1 MRKRL
6 SLLVAATTS
15 AVVLAFLIPLAVLIR
30 GLGEE
35 RAIGDAQDT
44 AQTLAVTAVT
54 GSTQQLA
61 ALISNAVPYTI
72 TVQFDDGRQIG
83 QLVDDPQLALSLHT
97 GRAFTRD
104 VASSTTGTPAGKAV
118 YVPAAGSNN
127 GRAVRVAVR
136 VVVPEA
142 TLRSGVNEATL
153 IITGLAAL
161 SLVVAVVAADQLARR
176 LAAPILDVAA
186 AADRLREGHLDAR
199 APEEGTHEV
208 VTLARALNGLAER
221 IEQLLA
227 SERDAVADL
236 SHRLRTP
243 VTALRLDSDGVEDSE
258 MAERLRTHVAHLE
271 RTVDAIVRDARRPVR
286 TPVAPSCDVG
296 RVVAERVAFWSALAD
311 DQSRSLGLSLPE
323 GPVRANLQAPDLAD
337 VVDALIDNAFAHTS
351 DGVPIEVSVA
361 DPDDGVVTLTVED
374 AGPGWPPGDVVS
386 RGSSGA
392 GSTGLGLDIVRRT
405 ALSTGGGMELDRSR
419 LGGALVRVRLG
430 RSR

>member
-15 AVVLAFLIPLAVLIR
+15 AVVLAFLIPLAVLLR

-35 RAIGDAQDT
+35 RALRSAQDT
-44 AQTLAVTAVT
+44 AQNLAVTAVT
-54 GSTQQLA
+54 ATPQQLDL
-61 ALISNAVPYTI
+61 LIADADLYTI
-72 TVQFDDGRQIG
+72 TVLLDDGRQIG
-83 QLVDDPQLALSLHT
+83 RQVVDPQLGVSQRT
-97 GRAFTRD
+97 GRAITLD
-104 VASSTTGTPAGKAV
+104 VPASAGTPAGKAI
-118 YVPAAGSNN
+118 YVPAAGSN
-127 GRAVRVAVR
+127 GGHMVRVAVR
-136 VVVPEA
+136 VVVPENV
-142 TLRSGVNEATL
+142 LHRGVNEATL
-153 IITGLAAL
+153 IIAGLAGV

-176 LAAPILDVAA
+176 VSAPILDVAR
-186 AADRLREGHLDAR
+186 AADRLREGHLDTR

-208 VTLARALNGLAER
+208 VVLARALNGLAER

-243 VTALRLDSDGVEDSE
+243 VTALRLDSESVDDTDV
-258 MAERLRTHVAHLE
+258 AERLRTHVAHLE

-311 DQSRSLGLSLPE
+311 DQGRSIDLNLPE
-323 GPVRANLQAPDLAD
+323 GPVRASLQAPDLAD
-337 VVDALIDNAFAHTS
+337 VVDALIDNVFGHTA

-361 DPDDGVVTLTVED
+361 DPGDGSVTLTVED
-374 AGPGWPPGDVVS
+374 AGPGLPPGDVAS
-386 RGSSGA
+386 RGASGA
-392 GSTGLGLDIVRRT
+392 GSTGLGLDIVRR
-405 ALSTGGGMELDRSR
+405 AAHSTGGGLDLGRSH
-419 LGGALVRVRLG
+419 LGGALVRVRFG

>member
-61 ALISNAVPYTI
+61 ALISDAMPYTI
-72 TVQFDDGRQIG
+72 TVLFDDGRQVG
-83 QLVDDPQLALSLHT
+83 QLVDDPQLGLSLRT
-97 GRAFTRD
+97 GRAFTRQ
-104 VASSTTGTPAGKAV
+104 AEGTPGTPAGEAV
-118 YVPAAGSNN
+118 YVPAAGSNG
-127 GRAVRVAVR
+127 GRSVRVAVR

-142 TLRSGVNEATL
+142 TLHSGVNEATL

-176 LAAPILDVAA
+176 LAAPILDVAS

-227 SERDAVADL
+227 SERAAVADL

-243 VTALRLDSDGVEDSE
+243 VTALRLDSDSVEDSDV
-258 MAERLRTHVAHLE
+258 AERLRTHVAHLE

-311 DQSRSLGLSLPE
+311 DQRRNLGLSLPD
-323 GPVRANLQAPDLAD
+323 GPARANLQAPDLAD
-337 VVDALIDNAFAHTS
+337 VVDALIDNAFAHTA

-374 AGPGWPPGDVVS
+374 AGPGWPPGDVVT
-386 RGSSGA
+386 RGTSGA

-405 ALSTGGGMELDRSR
+405 ALSTGGGLELDRSH
-419 LGGALVRVRLG
+419 LGGALVRVTLG
-430 RSR
+430 RST

>member
-35 RAIGDAQDT
+35 RATGDAQDT

-61 ALISNAVPYTI
+61 ALISDAMPYTI
-72 TVQFDDGRQIG
+72 TVQFDDGRQVG
-83 QLVDDPQLALSLHT
+83 QIVDDPRLKESLRT

-104 VASSTTGTPAGKAV
+104 TPGTPGTPAGEAV
-118 YVPAAGSNN
+118 YVPAAGSNG
-127 GRAVRVAVR
+127 GRAVKAAVR

-142 TLRSGVNEATL
+142 TLHSGVNEATL
-153 IITGLAAL
+153 IIAGLAAL

-176 LAAPILDVAA
+176 LAAPILDVAD

-243 VTALRLDSDGVEDSE
+243 VTALRLDSDSVDDSE
-258 MAERLRTHVAHLE
+258 MAERLRIHVAHLE

-286 TPVAPSCDVG
+286 TPAAPSCDVG

-311 DQSRSLGLSLPE
+311 DQSRSLGLRLPE
-323 GPVRANLQAPDLAD
+323 EPVRANLQAPDLAD
-337 VVDALIDNAFAHTS
+337 VVDALIDNAFAHTD

-374 AGPGWPPGDVVS
+374 AGTGWPPGDVVS

-405 ALSTGGGMELDRSR
+405 ALSTGGGMDLDRSR
-419 LGGALVRVRLG
+419 LGGALVRVRFG